1 MDDTG
6 DWSSPHKGNH
16 SNHKSASTTGV
27 TLSAIGILMG
37 LPFWLLLIPI
47 MTMGTANCTD
57 TSDELIC
64 NDVLMNALAIS
75 SLVGIA
81 AGLLITLTLGIWKA
95 RKGKRVA
102 PTLMTAW
109 GIAIVPMLIFMSAG
123 WNAAG

>member
-1 MDDTG
+1 MTNTG
-6 DWSSPHKGNH
+6 SGSRSHQENR
-16 SNHKSASTTGV
+16 SAGAVGV

-37 LPFWLLLIPI
+37 FPFWLLLIPI

-64 NDVLMNALAIS
+64 NPDLMNALAIS
-75 SLVGIA
+75 SLAGTAV
-81 AGLLITLTLGIWKA
+81 GLLITLTLGIRQV

-109 GIAIVPMLIFMSAG
+109 GIAIIPMLIFMSAG